1 MDATQI
7 RHTSTGRPY
16 QVVAWTQQWQLRAD
30 GTWCRV
36 AQVYADGALQMWLVP
51 DDTQN

>member
-1 MDATQI
+1 MDTTI
-7 RHTSTGRPY
+7 RRTSTGRPY
-16 QVVAWTQQWQLRAD
+16 QVVSWTQQWTLRED

-36 AQVYADGALQMWLVP
+36 ATVYTNGRLELWAVP